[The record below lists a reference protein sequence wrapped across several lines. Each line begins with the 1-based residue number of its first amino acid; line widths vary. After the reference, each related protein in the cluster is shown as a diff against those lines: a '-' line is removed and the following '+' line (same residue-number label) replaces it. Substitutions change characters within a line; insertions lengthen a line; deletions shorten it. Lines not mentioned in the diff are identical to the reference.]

1 VNNLDQIYA
10 DSDCVA
16 DYADGYFA
24 YLSKVM
30 GEIDSK
36 AIERFVDTF
45 LQARKQ
51 GSWVYFIG
59 NGGSATTASHFVN
72 DIGFGTRSWDK
83 PFKVMSLND
92 NCAVMTALANDNG
105 YENMFVDQLKVYLK
119 PEDVVVMITAS
130 GNSENLVHAVDYANS
145 IGAHT
150 IGLTSFDGGIVR
162 ERCKACIHV
171 PAMKGEYGPAE
182 DAHMIID
189 HLVSSY
195 LIRLVRSEAAAQ
207 QA

>member
-1 VNNLDQIYA
+1 VNNLDKIYA
-10 DSDCVA
+10 GAECVA
-16 DYADGYFA
+16 DYADGYFD

-30 GEIDSK
+30 LQIDSK
-36 AIERFVDTF
+36 AIETFVDT
-45 LQARKQ
+45 LLKAREQ
-51 GSWVYFIG
+51 GTWVYFIG
-59 NGGSATTASHFVN
+59 NGGSAATASHFVN

-92 NCAVMTALANDNG
+92 NNAVMTALANDNG
-105 YENMFVDQLKVYLK
+105 YENMFIDQLKVYLK

-162 ERCKACIHV
+162 ERCEASIHV
-171 PAMKGEYGPAE
+171 PALKGEYGPAE

-207 QA
+207 QS